1 VSGTPYNRRRLRT
14 ARHAPRRRLPGW
26 AGWLALVAFGL
37 RALVPLGFEPGT
49 HSLAIE
55 ICHEGFPSG
64 FFAHGGARHGTPAG
78 RTVTHC
84 TFCNGT
90 TPAPAYALAGLTL
103 RAADAVALAEP
114 APASNFSV
122 PLAYTPQARA
132 PPTPA

>member
-1 VSGTPYNRRRLRT
+1 MSGTPYNRRRLRT
-14 ARHAPRRRLPGW
+14 ARHAPRRLLPGW